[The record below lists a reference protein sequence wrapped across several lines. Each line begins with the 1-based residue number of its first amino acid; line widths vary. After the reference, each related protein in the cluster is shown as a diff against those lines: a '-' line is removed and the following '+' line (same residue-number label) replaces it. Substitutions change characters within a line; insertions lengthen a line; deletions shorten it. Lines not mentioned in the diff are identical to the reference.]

1 MGLSHSFHGI
11 RRIALDTNCFIY
23 YIEGSPWSEKLA
35 PIFSSIETGEISGV
49 TSSLTLL
56 ETLVQPIRQKKRH
69 LADLYR
75 QAIMQFPH
83 LTVRDVDT
91 RIAYRSAE
99 LRAEYPSLKSP
110 DAIQLATA
118 LIEEASAFLTNDIR
132 IPDIEMQGLRIIRFE
147 EL

>member
-1 MGLSHSFHGI
+1 MGLSNSYHGI
-11 RRIALDTNCFIY
+11 SRIALDTNCFIY

-35 PIFSSIETGEISGV
+35 PIFSSIETGEVSGV

-56 ETLVQPIRQKKRH
+56 EALVQPIRQKKHH
-69 LADLYR
+69 LAELYC
-75 QAIMQFPH
+75 QAVMQFPH

-99 LRAEYPSLKSP
+99 LRADYPSLKSP
-110 DAIQLATA
+110 DAIQLATG
-118 LIEEASAFLTNDIR
+118 LIEKASAFLTNDVR

>member
-1 MGLSHSFHGI
+1 MGLSNSFQDI

-23 YIEGSPWSEKLA
+23 YIEGSPWSEQLGA
-35 PIFSSIETGEISGV
+35 IFSSIETGEIPGA
-49 TSSLTLL
+49 TSSITLL

-75 QAIMQFPH
+75 QTVMQFPH
-83 LTVRDVDT
+83 LTLREVDT
-91 RIAYRSAE
+91 KIAYRSAE
-99 LRAEYPSLKSP
+99 LRADYPFLKSP
-110 DAIQLATA
+110 DAIQLATG
-118 LIEEASAFLTNDIR
+118 LIEEASAFLTNDVR